1 MIIAQLP
8 FILPDSAEERYCAC
22 WCQQTLHEQAHDG
35 CLRLQTTT
43 CCTAALDTYMLTNT
57 RLSAALQYHVLLP
70 STLTTPCH
78 GKQVFTTVH
87 DNQPHMSFVIYAGD
101 SPKASNNVHLG
112 QFQLLGVP
120 EAPFGEPQIEV
131 RRAHCTQS
139 GC

>member
-1 MIIAQLP
+1 MPAP
-8 FILPDSAEERYCAC
+8 AAD
-22 WCQQTLHEQAHDG
+22 HM
-35 CLRLQTTT
+35 
-43 CCTAALDTYMLTNT
+43 CTAAVSAHLLTKT
-57 RLSAALQYHVLLP
+57 CLSAALQYHVLLP
-70 STLTTPCH
+70 STLNTPCH

-131 RRAHCTQS
+131 RHVSCTQS